1 MTEDKRK
8 MTDEEL
14 QKKIIRSEF
23 IIKRLLVNRPDTYS
37 GTDVMTNQ
45 TKMFAF
51 DNAVKDAIEYLEELE
66 K

>member
-14 QKKIIRSEF
+14 QKRIIRSEF

-51 DNAVKDAIEYLEELE
+51 NSAVNDAVEYLKELE

>member
-14 QKKIIRSEF
+14 QKRIIRSEF